1 VIRQHAT
8 ITEDHRLRLDDNIR
22 WKAQLA
28 GVKPGRVVVT
38 VQSDKAVHS
47 ERQRGY
53 HWGVVVPFFQELW
66 SVPRAAA
73 GLEPYSK
80 DETHYALVL
89 ILRGS
94 VDGPLGSKLPVPT
107 RTMTTE
113 EYSALDKDSR
123 ELAWTQYQSRLPE
136 PGEPWEDPT

>member
-1 VIRQHAT
+1 MIRQAAIVT
-8 ITEDHRLRLDDNIR
+8 PDHQLKLDDPIR

-28 GVKPGRVVVT
+28 GLKPGRVVVT
-38 VQSDKAVHS
+38 VQSAKAAHS
-47 ERQRGY
+47 ARQSGY

-73 GLEPYSK
+73 GLDPYTR

-94 VDGPLGSKLPVPT
+94 VNGPMVTKLPVPT

-113 EYSALDKDSR
+113 EYSNLDKDAR

-136 PGEPWEDPT
+136 PNEPWEDPL